1 MVKFKSNLM
10 SSQNTLPK
18 MSNLDYITNQI
29 SDISVAQILDF
40 AYIFSE

>member
-18 MSNLDYITNQI
+18 MSNLDYITNWVI
-29 SDISVAQILDF
+29 PC
-40 AYIFSE
+40 